1 MTSNDT
7 VYVVRDISGEYIRNA
22 GTDRRT
28 PASDEAQEFE
38 TQGEAE
44 ACTRATDPEHAK
56 WSNVHDDQWGSP
68 APL

>member
-38 TQGEAE
+38 TQGEARA
-44 ACTRATDPEHAK
+44 ACTRATDRVLSRE
-56 WSNVHDDQWGSP
+56 VE
-68 APL
+68 